1 MLAQVYQKNLS
12 RLPGA
17 DQKNELKIL
26 ASRKNDPVTKHT
38 DDQGQGPRIKKYQVG
53 GQDRYPQEHQNM
65 LEGLEADLDQ
75 KSEQIRSIV
84 VEIDID
90 QNQEKESHRLQII
103 KCLLEEK
110 AQSREM
116 KEDREDLDQV
126 LEITNHLEEETHP
139 TPQKLH
145 PSAILV
151 TL

>member
-1 MLAQVYQKNLS
+1 MLAQVYLKNLS

-17 DQKNELKIL
+17 DQKNEPKIPV
-26 ASRKNDPVTKHT
+26 SRKNDPVINHT
-38 DDQGQGPRIKKYQVG
+38 DQGQGPRIKKYQVG
-53 GQDRYPQEHQNM
+53 GQDRNPQEHRNV
-65 LEGLEADLDQ
+65 LEDLEADLDQ
-75 KSEQIRSIV
+75 KREWIKNIL

-90 QNQEKESHRLQII
+90 QNPEKESPRLQII

-126 LEITNHLEEETHP
+126 LEITNHLEEETHL
-139 TPQKLH
+139 TPLKLH